1 MNKPSEMPSRL
12 AAVDTAVTEL
22 ERARAEAQRDFLD
35 KYADTVEDVR
45 ALMDAFIEYDDQTA
59 AALVQAVVMLMPEEE
74 Y

>member
-1 MNKPSEMPSRL
+1 MSKPSEMPPRL
-12 AAVDTAVTEL
+12 ATVDTAVTEL
-22 ERARAEAQRDFLD
+22 ERAREEAQREFLD

-45 ALMDAFIEYDDQTA
+45 ALMDAFVEYDDQTA